1 MRSSRV
7 PRGAT
12 GAASA
17 SDRHWAAVQR
27 AKRTIADVN
36 RGVWRVASALL
47 GLAVHIQRVVD
58 YRPRLHC
65 AHACLPWLATA
76 ESISHRPGARM
87 CSAESRPIWIDKH
100 KRIRIETRTALGP
113 QLDQT
118 V

>member
-36 RGVWRVASALL
+36 RGVWRVIASALL
-47 GLAVHIQRVVD
+47 GLAVDIQRVVD

-76 ESISHRPGARM
+76 ESIPHRPGARM
-87 CSAESRPIWIDKH
+87 CSADRVRFGSISTKGSESKLVRCDNG
-100 KRIRIETRTALGP
+100 TRSAA
-113 QLDQT
+113 
-118 V
+118 